1 MKLKKAAA
9 LVLASLLAAGTV
21 CLTACG
27 ADPALTAQTQE
38 DLAGLWISEDCEDVY
53 WIYAEPEKGLSVE
66 RMREIEREILAL
78 PNVSSC
84 TLYTREEQ
92 RAQDLEKVDE
102 DWYEDYYE
110 IKLVNKAEFKETAE
124 QVRKIDGVA
133 VWDANPWGYYVFK
146 EDGTV
151 ILCDSYWD
159 GYVDESG
166 KRYTREEVEEGIGDK
181 DFTFGEYI
189 EQYDEVHG
197 SYTVDGTVI
206 KTDLLYQDGLRDI
219 KLELQADGTLLET
232 GTTNHTVTGERVFY
246 STVYKKYDEPKNYF
260 N

>member
-9 LVLASLLAAGTV
+9 LVLVSLLAAGTL

-27 ADPALTAQTQE
+27 ADPVLTAQTQE
-38 DLAGLWISEDCEDVY
+38 DLAGLWISEDCEDIY
-53 WIYAEPEKGLSVE
+53 MIYAEPEEKLSAE
-66 RMREIEREILAL
+66 RIKEIEREILAF
-78 PNVSSC
+78 PNVRSC
-84 TLYTREEQ
+84 TLYTKEEQ
-92 RAQDLEKVDE
+92 PAQDLEEVD
-102 DWYEDYYE
+102 DYYE
-110 IKLVNKAEFKETAE
+110 IELVNKAEWKETAE
-124 QVRKIDGVA
+124 QIRKIDGIV
-133 VWDANPWGYYVFK
+133 VTDVSPMGYYIFK

-166 KRYTREEVEEGIGDK
+166 KRYTREEVEDGIGDK

-189 EQYDEVHG
+189 EQYDEVYG
-197 SYTVDGTVI
+197 SYTINETVI

-232 GTTNHTVTGERVFY
+232 GTTNHTVTGERVSY
-246 STVYKKYDEPKNYF
+246 SMVYKKYDEPKNYF